1 MLDSST
7 MAKRRYRQNCAL
19 ARASDVIGERWTLLL
34 VRDLLVSPRRFNQLL
49 ASQRGMG
56 TNLLASRLKNLGAA
70 DIVERRIAADGA
82 RLYALTERGRA
93 LEPAVLALIRWG
105 LTHGPENRPGDHHRN
120 DWDLLAIKSMFHA
133 ERATDLNVCVQFDSP
148 DLEGWA
154 RIEGGEMSIGIGKAE
169 QADVVITS
177 TIADL
182 FVNAEDPLDMVADGE
197 RSLLQGFMHA
207 FALQHRSGHLLV
219 W

>member
-1 MLDSST
+1 MG
-7 MAKRRYRQNCAL
+7 KRSYRQNCAL

-49 ASQRGMG
+49 ASERGMG
-56 TNLLASRLKNLGAA
+56 TNLLASRLKDLEAA
-70 DIVERRIAADGA
+70 DIVQRSVGTDDA
-82 RLYALTERGRA
+82 RLYGLTERGRA

-105 LTHGPENRPGDHHRN
+105 LTHGPENRPGDHHRD
-120 DWDLLAIKSMFHA
+120 DWDLLAIKSMFQR
-133 ERATDLNVCVQFDSP
+133 ERATDLSVCVQFDSP
-148 DLEGWA
+148 EFEGWA
-154 RIEGGEMSIGIGKAE
+154 RIEGGEMSIGVGRADR
-169 QADVVITS
+169 ADVVVNG

-182 FVNAEDPLDMVADGE
+182 FVNAEDPLDLVGDRE
-197 RSLLQGFMHA
+197 RSSLRGFMHA

>member
-1 MLDSST
+1 MG
-7 MAKRRYRQNCAL
+7 KRSYRQNCAL

-56 TNLLASRLKNLGAA
+56 TNLLASRLKDLEAA
-70 DIVERRIAADGA
+70 EIVERRVGEDGA
-82 RLYALTERGRA
+82 RLYALTEQGRA

-105 LTHGPENRPGDHHRN
+105 LTFGPENRPGGHHRD
-120 DWDLLAIKSMFHA
+120 DWDLLAIKSMFQR
-133 ERATDLNVCVQFDSP
+133 ERATGLNVCVQFDSP
-148 DLEGWA
+148 ELEGWA
-154 RIEGGEMSIGIGKAE
+154 RIEGGEMSIGVGKAG
-169 QADVVITS
+169 QADVVVNG

-182 FVNAEDPLDMVADGE
+182 FVNAENPLDLVAVRE